1 MEKKIYK
8 AKCRYCGENLSMR
21 TRRDLNIIGERG
33 YSVELVC
40 DGCKSKASLFA
51 NRADM
56 IQMYEN
62 KLLEIYGIKG
72 E

>member
-1 MEKKIYK
+1 MNQIKG
-8 AKCRYCGENLSMR
+8 KCRYCGGNLF
-21 TRRDLNIIGERG
+21 THIHRDLNIIGEQG

-40 DGCKSKASLFA
+40 DSCKNKVSLFA

-72 E
+72 